1 MNKSLILGAG
11 CFWGVEKLFEELNG
25 VTKVTSGYCG
35 GETKNPT
42 YEQICTGTTGHV
54 EVVEIHYDNTIVNF
68 SELLDKF
75 FFIHDPTTINRQGP
89 DIGTQYKSI
98 IFFNSEDEK
107 KLSEQKI
114 EEIDSSKEHVNP
126 IITELREA
134 VEFYPAEEY
143 HQDYI
148 KKNGRVCY
156 HQLYV
161 DNK

>member
-54 EVVEIHYDNTIVNF
+54 EVVEIHYDNAIVNF

-134 VEFYPAEEY
+134 IEFYPAEEY

>member
-1 MNKSLILGAG
+1 M
-11 CFWGVEKLFEELNG
+11 
-25 VTKVTSGYCG
+25 
-35 GETKNPT
+35 
-42 YEQICTGTTGHV
+42 
-54 EVVEIHYDNTIVNF
+54 
-68 SELLDKF
+68 LDKF

>member
-1 MNKSLILGAG
+1 LG
-11 CFWGVEKLFEELNG
+11 
-25 VTKVTSGYCG
+25 
-35 GETKNPT
+35 
-42 YEQICTGTTGHV
+42 
-54 EVVEIHYDNTIVNF
+54 
-68 SELLDKF
+68 
-75 FFIHDPTTINRQGP
+75 
-89 DIGTQYKSI
+89 
-98 IFFNSEDEK
+98 
-107 KLSEQKI
+107 KI

>member
-1 MNKSLILGAG
+1 MKKSLILGAG

-42 YEQICTGTTGHV
+42 YEQICTGSTGHV
-54 EVVEIHYDNTIVNF
+54 EVVEIHYDNAIVNF

-107 KLSEQKI
+107 NYQNKKLKKLIPQKNM
-114 EEIDSSKEHVNP
+114 EIP
-126 IITELREA
+126 
-134 VEFYPAEEY
+134 
-143 HQDYI
+143 
-148 KKNGRVCY
+148 
-156 HQLYV
+156 
-161 DNK
+161 

>member
-54 EVVEIHYDNTIVNF
+54 EVVEIHYDNTVVNF

>member
-1 MNKSLILGAG
+1 MKKNYQNK
-11 CFWGVEKLFEELNG
+11 
-25 VTKVTSGYCG
+25 
-35 GETKNPT
+35 
-42 YEQICTGTTGHV
+42 
-54 EVVEIHYDNTIVNF
+54 
-68 SELLDKF
+68 
-75 FFIHDPTTINRQGP
+75 
-89 DIGTQYKSI
+89 
-98 IFFNSEDEK
+98 
-107 KLSEQKI
+107 KI

>member
-1 MNKSLILGAG
+1 MEIAILGLG
-11 CFWGVEKLFEELNG
+11 CFWGPEIKFSELDG
-25 VTKVTSGYCG
+25 VIKTEVGYCG
-35 GETKNPT
+35 GDNKEAT
-42 YEQICTGTTGHV
+42 YKEVCTGTTGHV
-54 EVVEIHYDNTIVNF
+54 EVVEIHYDNAIVNF